1 MSGISRRWVLGAGL
15 GAPLVARFGIA
26 SANAQAPGG
35 LRVATWGGSWRDSIE
50 QNVASKVSG
59 LKVEYTLGN
68 PDDNLA
74 KLIAAKRQSQVPFDV
89 MEGFPQLTPPMSKG
103 GLITKIDYDAMPQAK
118 ALPAWARGEY
128 QIIGLST
135 QDGIVYNAEKFKEAG
150 IEPPKRYGDLAN
162 PKLKG
167 RLAFPDIGNAQHW
180 NAVVGLAYENGGDEA
195 NMEPAAK
202 AVAEIAPGYFF
213 SASTELATRFGS
225 GDVWAAPWHSGWAVR
240 LRRSNV
246 PVSVAYTTFGE
257 RTGALWPVP
266 QYIVAGTPNLK
277 GAQGFLDEMM
287 SPAGQFDHGKA
298 TGSVP
303 SNAAARAK
311 LAEDALSRELLFL
324 DDERVNRA
332 FQIDWAKLDDKK
344 WRETWTRQVR
354 R

>member
-1 MSGISRRWVLGAGL
+1 MTTLTRRT
-15 GAPLVARFGIA
+15 LVATGLAAPAILSFGGGP
-26 SANAQAPGG
+26 SLAQDTKS
-35 LRVATWGGSWRDSIE
+35 LRVATWGGSWRDSIDK
-50 QNVASKVSG
+50 NVVDKVRD
-59 LKVEYTLGN
+59 LKVEYALGN

-74 KLIAAKRQSQVPFDV
+74 KLIAARRQNQTPFDV
-89 MEGFPQLTPPMSKG
+89 MEGFPQLTGPMAKA
-103 GLITKIDYDAMPQAK
+103 GLLQKMDYAAMPHAR
-118 ALPAWARGEY
+118 ALPKWATQDY

-135 QDGIVYNAEKFKEAG
+135 QDGIIYNADKFKEAG
-150 IEPPKRYGDLAN
+150 IAPPVRYGDLAN

-167 RLAFPDIGNAQHW
+167 RLAFPDIANAQHW
-180 NAVVGLAYENGGDEA
+180 NAVVGLAYENGGDEG

-202 AVAEIAPGYFF
+202 AVTEMAPGYFF
-213 SASTELATRFGS
+213 SASTELATKFGA

-240 LRRSNV
+240 LRRNNV
-246 PVSVAYTTFGE
+246 PVAVAYTRFGD

-266 QYIVAGTPNLK
+266 QYIVSGTPSMQN
-277 GAQGFLDEMM
+277 AEAFLDAMM

-303 SNAAARAK
+303 TNGDARTK
-311 LAEDALSRELLFL
+311 LAEDALSKELLFL
-324 DDERVNRA
+324 DDARMDKA